1 MVVLVHERG
10 VSRACILLGVDS
22 FSVSIALFWLA
33 LQHREISLQV
43 NDGVDNLVWCNT
55 NKSVLVILHLKQ
67 PIELE
72 AQMTIVLHLNWL
84 AKNDTIWDQRSP
96 WLAKTQQKKR
106 FEKEK
111 QRVCALQYLNKKE
124 ITPVPNAGEFPSN
137 PSVQSQ
143 PAKTNSTYLDGHLR
157 SQLLHGD
164 GFEIIDSVND
174 VFQLGNSSK
183 DSAFHLNRL
192 NSANM

>member
-1 MVVLVHERG
+1 MTLSGINEVPGSLKPNKRRG
-10 VSRACILLGVDS
+10 S
-22 FSVSIALFWLA
+22 
-33 LQHREISLQV
+33 
-43 NDGVDNLVWCNT
+43 
-55 NKSVLVILHLKQ
+55 
-67 PIELE
+67 
-72 AQMTIVLHLNWL
+72 
-84 AKNDTIWDQRSP
+84 
-96 WLAKTQQKKR
+96 KK
-106 FEKEK
+106 KK

-192 NSANM
+192 NSANV